1 MTDSRD
7 VKLAYLENKMMQNG
21 DEDAYDKYMSEVNH
35 RKSVDMVFQTAFPEE
50 FERQHLVITPE
61 DFDCLRALY
70 SDYEKN
76 CGYFDDY
83 SLKYVKYLVNV
94 CETGTEWDWYQA
106 ATRIAQACMQY

>member
-7 VKLAYLENKMMQNG
+7 VKLAYLQNKMMQNG
-21 DEDAYDKYMSEVNH
+21 DEEAYDKYMSEVNH
-35 RKSVDMVFQTAFPEE
+35 RKSVDATFLAAFSEE
-50 FERQHLVITPE
+50 FSSEHLVITPE

-70 SDYEKN
+70 SDYEQN

-94 CETGTEWDWYQA
+94 CETGTEWDQYQA
-106 ATRIAQACMQY
+106 ATKMAQACNQH